1 MKSAQWSY
9 ENEYRLV
16 HMIEEGD
23 DTKLKEPCLLDYK
36 DIGLTLT
43 SICFGSECSETRIE
57 MVKAFIQNIGRESKI
72 GLHQMKND
80 SVKFMLYS
88 ENIE

>member
-1 MKSAQWSY
+1 MKSTQWSY

-57 MVKAFIQNIGRESKI
+57 MIKAFIKETHREDKI
-72 GLHQMKND
+72 LLKQMTND
-80 SVKFMLYS
+80 GVRFKL
-88 ENIE
+88 EDKEI